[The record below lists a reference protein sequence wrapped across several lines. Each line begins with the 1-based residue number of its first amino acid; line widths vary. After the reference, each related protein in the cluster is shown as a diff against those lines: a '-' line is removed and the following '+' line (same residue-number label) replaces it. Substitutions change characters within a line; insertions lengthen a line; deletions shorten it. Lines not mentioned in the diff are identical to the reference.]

1 MLTPALET
9 IGRTAGLVLLLGVF
23 VTFPGLMMFLLRG
36 GHRGGAPRS
45 RTQYVTERASIM
57 AGAGLTAIGFVLLAD
72 YLQTTAGRSLAIGGA
87 AAYFFGSVLIVAA
100 EALNL
105 TLGYKQVYGLVV
117 SFVVSACLAQI
128 IIGGALLQATAIGA
142 WLGWVTIL
150 WNAACLI
157 GLSLFSRRDMY
168 FPVVHQVAPLLIG
181 LALLGL
187 GTRGQ

>member
-1 MLTPALET
+1 MLTPPWET
-9 IGRTAGLVLLLGVF
+9 IGRTAGLVLLLGVV
-23 VTFPGLMMFLLRG
+23 VTFPGLMRFMVRG

-45 RTQYVTERASIM
+45 RTRYVMERACIM

-87 AAYFFGSVLIVAA
+87 AAYFLGSVLIVAA

-128 IIGGALLQATAIGA
+128 SIGGALLQAASLEA

-150 WNAACLI
+150 WNAVCLI

-187 GTRGQ
+187 GA